1 MKVIFDHSEPI
12 AKNITSFWFKP
23 DRDVRYIAG
32 QFIELRIPHHAK
44 DSRGEKRWFTLSSS
58 PTDKLLSIT
67 TKHASEN
74 GSSFKEAL
82 HSLKPGTQLDMASP
96 MGDFILPKNASIP
109 LVFAAGGIGCTPFHS
124 IVKYIQDSG
133 EIRDITLLYAANSEE
148 EVAFKD
154 TFTPLGDKFKTIIG
168 ERLDGQLIKNLG
180 GVTDAHYIYISGPEP
195 MVEALEKDL
204 RSIGINKKHI
214 HTDFFPNYT
223 KI

>member
-1 MKVIFDHSEPI
+1 MKVTFDHSEPI

-32 QFIELRIPHHAK
+32 QFIELRIPHSAK

-67 TKHASEN
+67 TKHATEN

-82 HSLKPGTQLDMASP
+82 HSLKEGTQLDMASP
-96 MGDFILPKNASIP
+96 MGDFILPKDASIP
-109 LVFAAGGIGCTPFHS
+109 LVFVAGGIGCTPFHS
-124 IVKYIQDSG
+124 IIKYVQDSS
-133 EIRDITLLYAANSEE
+133 EIRDITLLYAANSQE

-154 TFTPLGDKFKTIIG
+154 TFTPLGNKFKTIIG

-180 GVTDAHYIYISGPEP
+180 GVTDAHYVYLSGPEP

-204 RSIGINKKHI
+204 KGMGINKKHI

-223 KI
+223 SI

>member
-1 MKVIFDHSEPI
+1 MKVIFDHSRPI

-32 QFIELRIPHHAK
+32 QFIELRIPHADK

-67 TKHASEN
+67 TKHAAEN

-82 HSLKPGTQLDMASP
+82 HSLKEGTQLDMASP
-96 MGDFILPKNASIP
+96 MGDFIMPKDPSIP
-109 LVFAAGGIGCTPFHS
+109 LVFVAGGIGCTPFHS
-124 IVKYIQDSG
+124 IIKYVQDSG
-133 EIRDITLLYAANSEE
+133 ETRDITLLYAANSEE

-154 TFTPLGDKFKTIIG
+154 TFTPLGTKFKTIIG
-168 ERLDGQLIKNLG
+168 ERLDAQLIKDLG
-180 GVTDAHYIYISGPEP
+180 GVTDAHYVYLSGPEP

-204 RSIGINKKHI
+204 KNLGINKKHL

-223 KI
+223 TI